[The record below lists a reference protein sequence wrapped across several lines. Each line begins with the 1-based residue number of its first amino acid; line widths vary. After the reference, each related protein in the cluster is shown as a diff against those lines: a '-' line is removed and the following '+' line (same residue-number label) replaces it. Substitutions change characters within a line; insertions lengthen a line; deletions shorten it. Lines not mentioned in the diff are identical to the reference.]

1 VEGVFRRCCEE
12 TLKVLRARQNDL
24 VTILEVFIHDPLYKW
39 ALDPLKALRLQRDD
53 SDVDA
58 EIEGADAQAGAHSG
72 NKDAERALLRL
83 KQKLQ
88 GIEYGE
94 TLSVEGQVHT
104 LIHEARDPERLCKM
118 YPGWAAWV

>member
-1 VEGVFRRCCEE
+1 M
-12 TLKVLRARQNDL
+12 
-24 VTILEVFIHDPLYKW
+24 
-39 ALDPLKALRLQRDD
+39 
-53 SDVDA
+53 DA
-58 EIEGADAQAGAHSG
+58 EIEDAETHEGAQTSG

-118 YPGWAAWV
+118 YPGYARRREERRGGEGRSAINSQSLFFSSFSSFSFFFRWAAWV